1 MQLLVDVMGA
11 LIHDTQRPK
20 HSTFH
25 VAVAVADWISRED
38 TMRRL
43 FDPARSYAD
52 TFAWVRESLH
62 NLAESEIP
70 ATIATVWRHLHP
82 AFVALQAAF
91 RGYTSYRAGHPHD
104 FSLPADVTTWYP
116 RPQRVQSTAEYLA
129 CIGDKNFSRV
139 AQHYYDDYAPSVHR
153 PLLTTKHCGRGHAY
167 LDVATTAERD
177 DRHWTVPPSHQH
189 AVTRAGSR
197 LTALVSCRSLPREA

>member
-70 ATIATVWRHLHP
+70 ATIARWLTNVYDEDNP
-82 AFVALQAAF
+82 AKN
-91 RGYTSYRAGHPHD
+91 YTTPG
-104 FSLPADVTTWYP
+104 DVTPAIPASRINRATRFFP
-116 RPQRVQSTAEYLA
+116 HRICNPSRSSA
-129 CIGDKNFSRV
+129 CTRR
-139 AQHYYDDYAPSVHR
+139 AP
-153 PLLTTKHCGRGHAY
+153 
-167 LDVATTAERD
+167 
-177 DRHWTVPPSHQH
+177 
-189 AVTRAGSR
+189 
-197 LTALVSCRSLPREA
+197 